1 VENWKL
7 FLDEHLKT
15 ISYDD
20 IVNVTGQGIF
30 AVIHY
35 LQAYDV
41 WLETKVEKFT
51 STNNTRDKILL
62 CADKVFA
69 CKSYVSVCKANLGWC
84 TSQRK
89 TSPIA

>member
-1 VENWKL
+1 VETN
-7 FLDEHLKT
+7 FSFGEYMSHLKE
-15 ISYDD
+15 D
-20 IVNVTGQGIF
+20 F
-30 AVIHY
+30 AREKGYSWDCNSSAHADYIE
-35 LQAYDV
+35 